1 MEYLSRNGSDVRAI
15 VFTGAGKHF
24 TAGIDLFKVP
34 QDLQSLQAKG
44 QETDPGRAAVEFYLV
59 VA

>member
-1 MEYLSRNGSDVRAI
+1 MEYLERPGSEVRAI
-15 VFTGAGKHF
+15 VFTGWGKHF

-44 QETDPGRAAVEFYLV
+44 
-59 VA
+59 